1 MDDVTQG
8 WPRLDPAGRVS
19 VADAVRATGGSRAV
33 FRSIIEFRFAHR
45 NDDRSPELTV
55 WEAVYGTA
63 IGRLGLGG
71 KKRTPAILRLG
82 ARSMPDVPFVFLR
95 LKSDHVLIVSRHGV
109 LSDERL
115 PGEPDVFDPGAAL
128 RGLALV
134 AGR

>member
-1 MDDVTQG
+1 MDDAHG
-8 WPRLDPAGRVS
+8 WPHTDPANRLS
-19 VADAVRATGGSRAV
+19 VAAAARTTGGSRAV

-82 ARSMPDVPFVFLR
+82 ARSMPDVPFVFVR
-95 LKSDHVLIVSRHGV
+95 LKSDHVLIVSRDGI

-115 PGEPDVFDPGAAL
+115 PAEPDLFDPAPTIRAIA
-128 RGLALV
+128 RS
-134 AGR
+134 